1 MRLYNLA
8 AGMNPRRVRIF
19 LAEKGIEIPLIDIDM
34 AKNEHKTPEFLAIN
48 PMGTLPVLELDD
60 GSHLAESIAICRYIE
75 ALHPTPPLFG
85 SGDLERAQVEM
96 WNRRMEIEIMQPAAQ
111 MFRHTHPFWE
121 GRHEQFADY
130 GEQCRQTLSA
140 RMDWLNEELEG
151 REFIASDTY
160 TVADIT
166 AQCALLLAKNC
177 KLRISEQQPHLQRW
191 YDAVTSRPTARA

>member
-1 MRLYNLA
+1 
-8 AGMNPRRVRIF
+8 MNPRRVRIF
-19 LAEKGIEIPLIDIDM
+19 LAEKGIEMTTIDIDM
-34 AKNEHKTPEFLAIN
+34 DKNEHKTPEFLAIN

-60 GSHLAESIAICRYIE
+60 GSHLSESIAICRYFE
-75 ALHPTPPLFG
+75 ALHPEPPMFG
-85 SGDLERAQVEM
+85 TTDLERAQVEM
-96 WNRRMEIEIMQPAAQ
+96 WNRRMELQIMQPASQ

-130 GEQCRQTLSA
+130 GESCRADLSA
-140 RMDWLNEELEG
+140 KMDWLNGELES
-151 REFIASDTY
+151 REFIAGNAY

-177 KLRISEQQPHLQRW
+177 KLRINENQTHLQRW